1 MTRFKGTPLFGQDS
15 SPQNTSFI
23 LGLIGT
29 GIFWFLLLICALLI
43 KPVQKKPKYKEV
55 QIVLSSTPKKEK
67 SAENPAPAAASSSVS
82 ESTPQTVAEKPAEPV
97 QKPAETPVQKPAE
110 SPVQEKVQEAV
121 KKVETQPKKVTETNK
136 TTPTATKKTAE
147 TPAKKPAE
155 SVKQPVKEPE
165 PVVYGKTMEERIA
178 EQFAAKPKAKNDED
192 VWAEMEDEE
201 DISPSA
207 VSTSAQSEKIVKN
220 VPAFEGS
227 AASTTKADSSSTSSA
242 ALSSKSENKT
252 TSQATSSA
260 LSNIKNQTFDG
271 NAVNGVESST
281 NVKATTS
288 GSGKVQLLMSNGSNR
303 ALLEPASPVINL
315 SEAAAMTID
324 GSRTV
329 KIKFRVVES
338 GNVPVT
344 EITITPAAILT
355 ELVRSEILDQIS
367 RWRFEAADYSAYAEF
382 EYKIVKW

>member
-67 SAENPAPAAASSSVS
+67 SAENPAPAASSSAVS

-110 SPVQEKVQEAV
+110 TPV
-121 KKVETQPKKVTETNK
+121 KKQAESSPKKQ
-136 TTPTATKKTAE
+136 AQAS
-147 TPAKKPAE
+147 AKKPAQ
-155 SVKQPVKEPE
+155 SVKEPVKEE
-165 PVVYGKTMEERIA
+165 PVIYKSVEERMA
-178 EQFAAKPKAKNDED
+178 EQFAAKPKAKNDD
-192 VWAEMEDEE
+192 YDPWAEMEAEE

-207 VSTSAQSEKIVKN
+207 VSSSAQSEKIVKN

-355 ELVRSEILDQIS
+355 ELVRSEIFEQIS